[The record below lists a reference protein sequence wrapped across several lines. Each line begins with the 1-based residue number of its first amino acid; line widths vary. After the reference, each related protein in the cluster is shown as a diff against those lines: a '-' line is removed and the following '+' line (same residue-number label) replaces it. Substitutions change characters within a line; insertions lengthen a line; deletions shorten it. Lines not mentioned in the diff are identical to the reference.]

1 MTPAPI
7 SPWEAALLGL
17 VEGLTEY
24 LPISSTGHL
33 ILVSAMLGRTG
44 DPGLNAFNIVV
55 QSGAILAV
63 LGLYRVRIAEMV
75 RDGLAWAAAL
85 AGRAGTTGRPVVW
98 SERAGLRLLVNLGIA
113 FLPAAVLGPFA
124 DDAIERVL
132 FHPRPV
138 ALALAVGGLVIF
150 AFEPMRRRR
159 ATGGFDLAGL
169 TVGRALLIGLAQ
181 CLAMIPGTS
190 RSLATILAGLAVGL
204 HPAAAAE
211 FSFLLGLPT
220 LGGATV
226 YKALTAW
233 PALSASVGP
242 VPLVTGLLVAMVS
255 AALAIRGFVAWLG
268 RRGLAPF
275 GVYRIVLAVVILLA
289 LGRAE

>member
-1 MTPAPI
+1 MSAGPV

-33 ILVSAMLGRTG
+33 ILVAALLGRTG

-63 LGLYRVRIAEMV
+63 LGLYRHRVAGMIA
-75 RDGLAWAAAL
+75 DGWRLL
-85 AGRAGTTGRPVVW
+85 SAGRPGRPPLA
-98 SERAGLRLLVNLGIA
+98 ELHGLRLAIHLGIA
-113 FLPAAVLGPFA
+113 FLPAALLGPLA

-138 ALALAVGGLVIF
+138 AGALAAGALAIF
-150 AFEPMRRRR
+150 ALEPLRRRR
-159 ATGGFDLAGL
+159 SAGGFDLDRL
-169 TVGRALLIGLAQ
+169 TAGRALLIGLAQ
-181 CLAMIPGTS
+181 CLAMVPGTS
-190 RSLATILAGLAVGL
+190 RSLATILAGIAVGL

-220 LGGATV
+220 LGGATL
-226 YKALTAW
+226 YKAWTAGD
-233 PALSASVGP
+233 ALMASVGV
-242 VPLVTGLLVAMVS
+242 VPLVVGLVVAMVS
-255 AALAIRGFVAWLG
+255 AALAIRGFVAWLT
-268 RRGLAPF
+268 RHGLAPF
-275 GVYRIVLAVVILLA
+275 AVYRLLLAGAVLLVLAR
-289 LGRAE
+289 G

>member
-1 MTPAPI
+1 MTPVPI

-33 ILVSAMLGRTG
+33 ILVSALLGRTG

-63 LGLYRVRIAEMV
+63 LGLYRARIAEMA
-75 RDGLAWAAAL
+75 RDGVAWTAACL
-85 AGRAGTTGRPVVW
+85 GRSGSVAVSWRD
-98 SERAGLRLLVNLGIA
+98 RAGLRLLVHLVVA
-113 FLPAAVLGPFA
+113 FLPAALIGPLA
-124 DDAIERVL
+124 DDAIERIL

-159 ATGGFDLAGL
+159 STGGFDLAGL

-233 PALSASVGP
+233 PSLSASVGP
-242 VPLVTGLLVAMVS
+242 VPLATGLLVAMVS

-275 GVYRIVLAVVILLA
+275 GVYRILLAIAILLM
-289 LGRAE
+289 LGRSG